1 MKTLTTWSRALI
13 ADQRGIVL
21 YSSLM
26 LLALIMS
33 VGIQAIVSTRSNFQI
48 SSNLRAENVAFY
60 ISEAG
65 IEWSK
70 NELARTTVHPPPAL
84 NSSTALSSGTFSV
97 STISTALVS
106 PLVSRTVV
114 RSIGKFASS
123 SQIVQAELIKRS
135 LLADAAVAL
144 RGNASQPNFVGNSF
158 SISGLDHDPA
168 TGKPVPNV
176 RPYPGISV
184 SDAATKEQI
193 KIALEVDQLGRI
205 SGTDRRGGTIADVE
219 HLPSAA
225 IVRFADE
232 LCSAETSQ
240 LTAIPADTTLLL
252 TDRQWGN
259 RSAPQLR
266 CIDGSPGAG
275 ESVATLSNS
284 SGAGILVARNADLLL
299 EGSFRWEGLIVI
311 TGSMVSLK
319 ISEAGSKEI
328 FGGVIINETSTY
340 SESNPSTFDVRGAM
354 KILFSRA
361 ALQTAATVV
370 PGSALTSAYTSLP
383 SEVVQSY
390 WRVITP

>member
-106 PLVSRTVV
+106 PLVSHTVV

-319 ISEAGSKEI
+319 ISETGSKEI

>member
-1 MKTLTTWSRALI
+1 
-13 ADQRGIVL
+13 
-21 YSSLM
+21 LM

-106 PLVSRTVV
+106 PLVSHTVV

-319 ISEAGSKEI
+319 ISETGSKEI

>member
-319 ISEAGSKEI
+319 ISETGSKEI